1 MLYRKGKICLKIS
14 EIIVTMTVNKKCL
27 LVCLLTC
34 YMSAFP
40 SECFLAASTSDKQL
54 FLCEEKGK
62 EMLHLSCLPFFILF
76 FFILRFFLEPKRH

>member
-1 MLYRKGKICLKIS
+1 MLHRQGKICLKIS

-40 SECFLAASTSDKQL
+40 SECFELKPCSDVL
-54 FLCEEKGK
+54 TGSRPVLCSNELDYRKNEQPPDRP
-62 EMLHLSCLPFFILF
+62 LHIQAT
-76 FFILRFFLEPKRH
+76 I